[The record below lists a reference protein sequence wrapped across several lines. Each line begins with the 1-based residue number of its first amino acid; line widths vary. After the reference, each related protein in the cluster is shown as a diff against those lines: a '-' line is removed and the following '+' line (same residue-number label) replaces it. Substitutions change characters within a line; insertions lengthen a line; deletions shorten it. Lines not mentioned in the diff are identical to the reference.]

1 MFQLNKIGW
10 VVLTALAMVLALVIL
25 FVSMARASLPDVF
38 KRLSSH
44 EYHNVLLTLRPV
56 YADQLEDTGVLSYHL
71 PEVGIL
77 PGNPFYVFRVMRD
90 FIWLRLTTD
99 PVAKT
104 KLLGHMADKK
114 MAEAVA
120 LMGDSKFKLTYE
132 SISEAANYLEEM
144 RLSLN
149 NIKGQKDMVKDL
161 GLQMLKSGRAY
172 AMIISNFPNST
183 INPEDDQKS
192 VWLDNFNKWNET
204 FATVEE

>member
-10 VVLTALAMVLALVIL
+10 VVLTALAMILALVIL

-132 SISEAANYLEEM
+132 SVSEAANYLEEM

>member
-1 MFQLNKIGW
+1 MFQMNKIGW
-10 VVLTALAMVLALVIL
+10 AILTALAMILALTIL
-25 FVSMARASLPDVF
+25 FISMARASLPEVF

-56 YADQLEDTGVLSYHL
+56 YADQLEDSDTLSYHL
-71 PEVGIL
+71 PEIGIL

-120 LMGDSKFKLTYE
+120 LMGNSKLKLTYE
-132 SISEAANYLEEM
+132 SVSEAAAYLEEM

-149 NIKGQKDMVKDL
+149 NIKGQKDVAKDL
-161 GLQMLKSGRAY
+161 GLQMLRSGRAY
-172 AMIISNFPNST
+172 AMIISNFQNSAV
-183 INPEDDQKS
+183 NPEDDQKS
-192 VWLDNFNKWNET
+192 MWLDNFNKWNET
-204 FATVEE
+204 FAAVEE